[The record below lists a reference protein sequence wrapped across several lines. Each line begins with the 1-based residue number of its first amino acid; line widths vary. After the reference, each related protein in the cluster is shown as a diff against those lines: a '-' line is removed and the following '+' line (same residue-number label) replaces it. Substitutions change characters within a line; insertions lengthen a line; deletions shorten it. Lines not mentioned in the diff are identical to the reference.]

1 MSAAPRVSIATTSRI
16 FPATYPRAT
25 IVEGPP
31 GSQRRARF
39 LRRPASATMGAGTP
53 REEGMQ
59 PERER
64 AVAVIG
70 GGPGGAQCA
79 LRLAEAGFRV
89 TVFEPRAQFEKA
101 CGGGIPIRGMHHFP
115 FLVDD
120 RLPGKEIRQCLVVSP
135 SGREARFPL
144 ADPLYVFSRAD
155 LHSFMLA
162 RATSAG
168 ADWARAHVVSFHR
181 AGIES
186 ADRPGT
192 VAWSVRASP
201 PGGGDASTFGPF
213 DFLVAADGAAGS
225 SRRRLLP
232 VEGARHMSQGI
243 GYYVPGVSEEFI
255 TLKFY
260 HRLHG
265 YLWVFPRP
273 DHSSAGICANLG
285 DPPAAAL
292 KKLMDEFLKERYP
305 AAALEGAQRYAALI
319 PGAPIDPRARRAQGD
334 GWALIGDAA
343 GFVDPLTREGIYY
356 AMLSGDLL
364 AEALIAGKPELYS
377 EAWAG
382 HCASELSWAASHGD
396 RFFDSRFIE
405 RMVSLCAASPAIARV
420 LSDLIAGRQDY
431 RSLKR
436 RLLLLTPRVGAHL
449 LGRFAGSSLRRF
461 RDS

>member
-1 MSAAPRVSIATTSRI
+1 
-16 FPATYPRAT
+16 
-25 IVEGPP
+25 
-31 GSQRRARF
+31 
-39 LRRPASATMGAGTP
+39 
-53 REEGMQ
+53 MQ

-79 LRLAEAGFRV
+79 LRLAEVGFRV
-89 TVFEPRAQFEKA
+89 TVFEPRAHFEKA

-115 FLVDD
+115 FLVDA
-120 RLPGKEIRQCLVVSP
+120 RLPGKEIRECLIVSP

-144 ADPLYVFSRAD
+144 MDPLYVFSRAD

-162 RATSAG
+162 RATTAG
-168 ADWARAHVVSFHR
+168 AVWARARVVSFQR
-181 AGIES
+181 AGTES
-186 ADRPGT
+186 GGGPGAG
-192 VAWSVRASP
+192 AWSVRASSH
-201 PGGGDASTFGPF
+201 PGEDASTFGPF
-213 DFLVAADGAAGS
+213 DFLVAADGASGS
-225 SRRRLLP
+225 ARRRLLP
-232 VEGARHMSQGI
+232 GEEPKSVSQGI

-260 HRLHG
+260 QRLHG

-273 DHSSAGICANLG
+273 DHSSAGICASLG

-292 KKLMDEFLKERYP
+292 KNFMDEFLKERYP
-305 AAALEGAQRYAALI
+305 AAALERAQRYAALI
-319 PGAPIDPRARRAQGD
+319 PGAPSDPRARRAQGD

-364 AEALIAGKPELYS
+364 AEALIAGKPDLYS
-377 EAWAG
+377 EAWAR
-382 HCASELSWAASHGD
+382 HCARELSWAAAHGD